1 MEIKLIRAAQIDLP
15 FLLDLRIQ
23 TMEIHLQEA
32 SIQLSEEEHLACV
45 EEHFDCAYLIICQE
59 ETVGLLK
66 CRETDSAV
74 EIMQFQILPAHQ
86 GKGIGRLV
94 LDQVKTESKQLHKP
108 VILSVLKA
116 NHAQQLYL
124 RNGFVQVGEDDLEYH
139 FEWRP

>member
-1 MEIKLIRAAQIDLP
+1 MEISLILAQDTDLP

-23 TMEIHLQEA
+23 TMETHLQEA
-32 SIQLSEEEHLACV
+32 SIQLTEEEHLVCV
-45 EEHFDCAYLIICQE
+45 EEHFESAYLIIHQKDKI
-59 ETVGLLK
+59 GLLK
-66 CRETDSAV
+66 CRETESAV

-94 LDQVKTESKQLHKP
+94 LDQVKVESKQLQKP

-124 RNGFVQVGEDDLEYH
+124 RNGFVQEGEDDLEYH